1 MFQVTDQSID
11 IEALSAE
18 LVNHAG
24 GAFVAFEGRVRKH
37 SDGRAVERLD
47 YELFPEMC
55 VEEGERILEEAKRL
69 FPILEIRVVHRYGTL
84 DLGESAVWVG
94 VVTSHRG
101 AGFQACR
108 FIIDSVKARC
118 PIWKK
123 ETYVDGPSEWVGC
136 PTCEHHVVAAPK
148 VFARQAKLVGQTGQ
162 KTLKAA
168 HVLIVGAGG
177 LGCPSALNLAAAGVG
192 HLRIIDG
199 DKLEQSNLHRQTLYG
214 YQDVGGYKA
223 LLAKRRL
230 EELHPFT
237 TIQAVTENLSP
248 QNIAQHL
255 DGIDLIL
262 DCTDNFAAKY
272 LINDKAV
279 AHKIPYVQASI
290 YQNQAQLFSFV
301 PEVSACFRC
310 TRPVQPPA
318 DCVDSCTDSGV
329 LGAAT
334 SIVGSHQALEAIR
347 LILGQRSP
355 ALTHSI
361 HFDLETLE
369 NFPIERTIDTN
380 CPVCS
385 QNAKMDFVYQ
395 DEDLYPNLEDE
406 LDYTQ
411 LKQLSKAIWIDIREE
426 WEHDHVIPHAQNIPL
441 SRFDFS
447 QISASEDQP
456 VILFCQKG
464 MRSRKLLKD
473 LKSKGHTHIKS
484 LKNGVESVHL
494 R

>member
-1 MFQVTDQSID
+1 I
-11 IEALSAE
+11 
-18 LVNHAG
+18 
-24 GAFVAFEGRVRKH
+24 
-37 SDGRAVERLD
+37 
-47 YELFPEMC
+47 
-55 VEEGERILEEAKRL
+55 EEGDRILAEAKRL
-69 FPILEIRVVHRYGTL
+69 FPILEVRVVHRYGTL
-84 DLGESAVWVG
+84 ELGESAVWVG

-148 VFARQAKLVGQTGQ
+148 VFSRQAKLVGHSGQ
-162 KTLKAA
+162 KSLKNA

-237 TIQAVTENLSP
+237 TIEAVTEHLSP
-248 QNIAQHL
+248 QNINQYL
-255 DGIDLIL
+255 EGIDLIL

-279 AHKIPYVQASI
+279 ANTIPYVQASI
-290 YQNQAQLFSFV
+290 YQNQAQLFSYV
-301 PEVSACFRC
+301 PELSACLRC
-310 TRPVQPPA
+310 LRPIQPPA

-355 ALTHSI
+355 ATTHSI
-361 HFDLETLE
+361 HFDLETFE
-369 NFPIERTIDTN
+369 NYLVERAIDSQ
-380 CPVCS
+380 CAACS
-385 QNAKMDFVYQ
+385 QTATKDFIYK
-395 DEDLYPNLEDE
+395 DEALYPSSEDE
-406 LDYTQ
+406 LDYAQ
-411 LKQLSKAIWIDIREE
+411 LRKLSDAIWIDIREE
-426 WEHDHVIPHAQNIPL
+426 WEHDHLIPNAQNIPL
-441 SRFDFS
+441 SRFEFS
-447 QISASEDQP
+447 SISAPADQP

-464 MRSRKLLKD
+464 VRSRK
-473 LKSKGHTHIKS
+473 
-484 LKNGVESVHL
+484 
-494 R
+494 